1 MKKIKRYGCI
11 IILLTCCFIFSK
23 AQQTI
28 VHIEELSK
36 PKKLLPINHKS
47 EIYKQL
53 QIGLEKSSNLPDSL
67 VILNEHPFLN
77 GIVTAYQDHRPFTIS
92 PDMLW
97 ILIAQGFARHVSNN
111 YNELRNQLVGFE
123 GKKILIVDG
132 RKYGIKLNDTTSKWE
147 LVFPEFNSKIKKFTG
162 EKLNRVLTSN
172 FSTTTPTSKIASQI
186 TIMEAFKNYF
196 DYKVLFV
203 GCGLPYVTLEGTL
216 TDWKELKKK
225 TEYLS
230 RYNLTWWTD
239 ELLPI
244 LDNLILAKR
253 GKTDTTFWKNAI
265 KVKTVKAPYG
275 PFDNVDGWIT
285 RFFPYDSKGK
295 QRKEWP
301 IYTSGSVASEIVKVP
316 FILEDTETGI
326 EFNMQFWAGFVGL
339 SQNNDNYSLKPEL
352 GWAVNNLLK
361 QKVVKDQ
368 QDSLRVASFLEK
380 TYPDEKERKAF
391 IEKTAA
397 TAQTKKDELA
407 KTPNTNNQKASITS
421 LLKGKVVGFNTNI
434 FPIQLELRNI
444 DEIPNEIYEKPYYT
458 NLDISFRNEIKIPK
472 QLTEMRIERLNL
484 KGKISKAEQQK
495 LVNSMPKTV
504 IYINDILAN

>member
-1 MKKIKRYGCI
+1 MKKYGCVA
-11 IILLTCCFIFSK
+11 ILLMCCFLFGK

-36 PKKLLPINHKS
+36 PKKLLPLNHKN

-77 GIVTAYQDHRPFTIS
+77 GIVTAYQDHRPFTLS

-97 ILIAQGFARHVSNN
+97 TLIAQGFARHVSNN

-123 GKKILIVDG
+123 GKKTLTVDG
-132 RKYGIKLNDTTSKWE
+132 SKYNIKLDDTTSKWE

-162 EKLNRVLTSN
+162 KELNNVLTSN
-172 FSTTTPTSKIASQI
+172 FSTTTSTSEIVSQV

-216 TDWKELKKK
+216 TDWKKLKKK

-230 RYNLTWWTD
+230 RYNLTWWTS

-244 LDNLILAKR
+244 LDNLILAKS
-253 GKTDTTFWKNAI
+253 GKTDTTFWKNTI

-275 PFDNVDGWIT
+275 PFDNIDGWIT

-316 FILEDTETGI
+316 FILEDKETKLKFKM
-326 EFNMQFWAGFVGL
+326 EFWAGFVGL
-339 SQNNDNYSLKPEL
+339 SQNSNNYSLKPEL
-352 GWAVNNLLK
+352 GWAVNNIARQQLLQATLK
-361 QKVVKDQ
+361 RQR
-368 QDSLRVASFLEK
+368 DSLYLMSLLEK
-380 TYPDEKERKAF
+380 RYLDEKERKAF
-391 IEKTAA
+391 IEKTIA
-397 TAQTKKDELA
+397 TTQNKKDGLA
-407 KTPNTNNQKASITS
+407 KTSNTNNQKASIEN
-421 LLKGKVVGFNTNI
+421 LLKGKVAGLNI
-434 FPIQLELRNI
+434 QPIQLELRNI
-444 DEIPNEIYEKPYYT
+444 DEIPSEVYEKPYYT
-458 NLDISFRNEIKIPK
+458 NLDIYFRNEIKIPK
-472 QLTEMRIERLNL
+472 QLTEMKIERLNL
-484 KGKISKAEQQK
+484 KGKITKAEEKK
-495 LVNSMPKTV
+495 LVNSMPKTS
-504 IYINDILAN
+504 IYINDILAH